1 MQGDPIMMNFDMLLI
16 AAGALSTAVILFG
29 VVIMSD
35 HEAEHQHAKAAMP
48 PRHRD

>member
-1 MQGDPIMMNFDMLLI
+1 MMNFDMLLI